1 MLAAPYI
8 WSQRGTR
15 CCEGLDYYNGSPCC
29 LSALTNI
36 HTVTQQTALTIACKK
51 MSSLPVPATGVRDGA
66 NQGVDSS
73 VCLMTGLWVRRLFI
87 FHCVRVGWTENDV
100 SYLLYGIVDHWC
112 DIAEPHTC
120 ERIERG
126 ILLWHAGPTCSA
138 GEQCWHLISSAGA
151 NSRKQA

>member
-87 FHCVRVGWTENDV
+87 FHCVRVG
-100 SYLLYGIVDHWC
+100 
-112 DIAEPHTC
+112 C